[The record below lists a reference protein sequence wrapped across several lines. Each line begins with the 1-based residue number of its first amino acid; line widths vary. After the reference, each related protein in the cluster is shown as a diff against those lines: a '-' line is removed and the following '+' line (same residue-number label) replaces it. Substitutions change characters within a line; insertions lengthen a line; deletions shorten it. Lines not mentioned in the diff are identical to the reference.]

1 MLSTDANFDEA
12 GAGEERPAPPIP
24 SPANVPSP
32 PVDRIAELIDLAQ
45 GHEQAGRLTE
55 AEQTL
60 GQALALAP
68 EHAGA
73 LHLLGVVSFRQ
84 GRIDEAAALMERSIA
99 ASPKTALYHRN
110 ICEVYR
116 SLGRYD
122 DALAA
127 GHRAVGL
134 TPRDPH
140 CYHNLGVLHYHRLEL
155 EAAIHCAETAVA
167 LDPDFAGAHFGIAEA
182 SLLRGDFGRGWN
194 EYEWRFRLGNAPKL

>member
-1 MLSTDANFDEA
+1 MMAWAQAAPGEGRPGPRIPPPTEA
-12 GAGEERPAPPIP
+12 PP
-24 SPANVPSP
+24 SPA
-32 PVDRIAELIDLAQ
+32 DRIADLIGIAQ
-45 GHEQAGRLTE
+45 GHEQAGRLSE
-55 AEQTL
+55 AEEAL

-68 EHAGA
+68 HHAGA
-73 LHLLGVVSFRQ
+73 LLGVVSFRQ
-84 GRIDEAAALMERSIA
+84 GRIDEAAALMQRSIA
-99 ASPKTALYHRN
+99 AAPETALYHRN

-155 EAAIHCAETAVA
+155 DEAIHCAESA
-167 LDPDFAGAHFGIAEA
+167 LA
-182 SLLRGDFGRGWN
+182 
-194 EYEWRFRLGNAPKL
+194 

>member
-1 MLSTDANFDEA
+1 MPSTDANFDEA
-12 GAGEERPAPPIP
+12 GAGEERPGPRIR
-24 SPANVPSP
+24 SPATVPP
-32 PVDRIAELIDLAQ
+32 PPPDRLAELIGLAH

-73 LHLLGVVSFRQ
+73 LHLLGVVNFRQ

-140 CYHNLGVLHYHRLEL
+140 C
-155 EAAIHCAETAVA
+155 
-167 LDPDFAGAHFGIAEA
+167 
-182 SLLRGDFGRGWN
+182 
-194 EYEWRFRLGNAPKL
+194 